1 MVQTGC
7 PSAICMSTIYW
18 EHNTVFFP
26 KLLQCA
32 MFAGLLVW
40 VISRCEH
47 SLGPPLRSYCPSNA
61 EAWDKLLDPGLDK
74 SSGIS
79 AFSPGL
85 LLLVLWLFF
94 FFLEAGRKR

>member
-1 MVQTGC
+1 
-7 PSAICMSTIYW
+7 
-18 EHNTVFFP
+18 
-26 KLLQCA
+26 

-94 FFLEAGRKR
+94 FLFGGWKETVMQLLSSVYAATSVIATTP